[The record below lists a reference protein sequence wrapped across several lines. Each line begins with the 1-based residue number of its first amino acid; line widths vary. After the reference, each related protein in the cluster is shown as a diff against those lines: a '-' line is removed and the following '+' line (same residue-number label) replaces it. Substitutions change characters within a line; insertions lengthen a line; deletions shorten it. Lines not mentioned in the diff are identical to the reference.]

1 MNLLGPVSL
10 LLFFFSVFEFQK
22 RVVKHILG
30 FLLMDCVASINALLM
45 QFIGNYGFGCRFWV
59 FGNFK
64 QPFEVL
70 GVFLLFGFGLK
81 VLKFIWF
88 CKPSKVLL
96 CDFPSKS
103 DPWRDGICAKNDPG
117 GKGGSKISSCAFSL
131 VKCLDNLSPAVID
144 KVDETESVNCDADTY
159 HKASYCSG
167 EGDDDDDDD
176 ERYQHYDEDSEFDVL
191 ALRKLIKVERRRANS
206 ALLEL
211 EKDRMSAAT
220 AAEESMAM
228 ILRLQNEKSLIEM
241 ESNQYKRLVEEKLI
255 YYQELIQSLKWLVME
270 HESDRTALEDQLEL
284 SEKEFKAV
292 HE

>member
-1 MNLLGPVSL
+1 
-10 LLFFFSVFEFQK
+10 
-22 RVVKHILG
+22 
-30 FLLMDCVASINALLM
+30 MDCVASINALLM

-96 CDFPSKS
+96 CDFRSKS
-103 DPWRDGICAKNDPG
+103 DPLRDGICAKNDPG
-117 GKGGSKISSCAFSL
+117 GKCGSKISSCACSL

-159 HKASYCSG
+159 QKASYCSG
-167 EGDDDDDDD
+167 EGDDDD
-176 ERYQHYDEDSEFDVL
+176 ERCQHYDEDSEFDVR
-191 ALRKLIKVERRRANS
+191 ALRKLIKIERRRANS

-241 ESNQYKRLVEEKLI
+241 ESNQYKRLVEQKLI

-270 HESDRTALEDQLEL
+270 HESDRTALADQLEL
-284 SEKEFKAV
+284 SERVNPV